1 MHNYVTNLCIV
12 LYCNWGVDHP
22 LGLSVFCLPSINNN
36 NNNNAPYAYGTII
49 RTIRVWLYHM
59 RIRVWYVPYAY
70 GINTRMV
77 QNTYIMSICVSVC
90 CK

>member
-36 NNNNAPYAYGTII
+36 NNNNTDRVTLRFLSFVI
-49 RTIRVWLYHM
+49 REL
-59 RIRVWYVPYAY
+59 
-70 GINTRMV
+70 
-77 QNTYIMSICVSVC
+77 
-90 CK
+90 

>member
-1 MHNYVTNLCIV
+1 MLHKDQLKEDGIFTEVRFYDCVSKITRLQIAN
-12 LYCNWGVDHP
+12 
-22 LGLSVFCLPSINNN
+22 
-36 NNNNAPYAYGTII
+36 GTII

-77 QNTYIMSICVSVC
+77 QNSYM
-90 CK
+90 

>member
-36 NNNNAPYAYGTII
+36 NNNN
-49 RTIRVWLYHM
+49 
-59 RIRVWYVPYAY
+59 
-70 GINTRMV
+70 
-77 QNTYIMSICVSVC
+77 S
-90 CK
+90 KKDDD